1 MKSPQT
7 LVPLIEG
14 LLFFLLPTE
23 FEEPRELSFE
33 PPCVFLH
40 HYRISYTK
48 KSIARGKTK
57 KKKSITLSERT

>member
-48 KSIARGKTK
+48 KSID
-57 KKKSITLSERT
+57 